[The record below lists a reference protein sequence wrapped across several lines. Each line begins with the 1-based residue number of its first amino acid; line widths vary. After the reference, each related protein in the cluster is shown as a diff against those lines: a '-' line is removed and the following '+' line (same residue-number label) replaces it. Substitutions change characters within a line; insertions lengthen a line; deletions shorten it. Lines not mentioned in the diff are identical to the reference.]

1 MLIASDR
8 DTLTRWLR
16 SYSEARQQQAL
27 TISRQATTIKQFFNP
42 VRKAKR
48 ASTLVDFPSPVT
60 PDFISSLDASPDM
73 FEDDDSLYDE
83 DSDEDSLLSSVL
95 DYNHFCMNASST
107 RNAIPD
113 LTKELDTG

>member
-1 MLIASDR
+1 
-8 DTLTRWLR
+8 
-16 SYSEARQQQAL
+16 
-27 TISRQATTIKQFFNP
+27 
-42 VRKAKR
+42 
-48 ASTLVDFPSPVT
+48 
-60 PDFISSLDASPDM
+60 M